1 MKKTNLLAVL
11 ALATTPAFLH
21 AQTVSTPVVGFEKK
35 TFPSGTTGHGVGF
48 VQSAKYQGVASSV
61 TANSL
66 SIGSSSFTA
75 NAFAPVGNL
84 PSHYIQITSG
94 SQAGLVVDITGNTAT
109 TLNVSSG
116 NLASV
121 TGTTP
126 SFVVRPHVLASTLFQ
141 GNTTLG
147 DYSDTLVVY
156 NSDGSSTTILR
167 DSSSPSGWVNVDTY
181 NPQDVVI
188 YPGQGFLL
196 NSSGSGNFTATGVV
210 NPTQTIVPLYAGKV
224 NLVSISN
231 PSNSKDIQN
240 INLGADLEVY
250 TDTVGTFSS
259 DGQLAQNGNY
269 LWVGSS
275 DGGFVNPDT
284 YAPASGVNVAG
295 TSAIIVNTSLDKT
308 WSVSSPL
315 TP

>member
-1 MKKTNLLAVL
+1 MKKNQMLAVL
-11 ALATTPAFLH
+11 TLTAAPAFLF

-35 TFPSGTTGHGVGF
+35 TFPTGTTGHGVGF
-48 VQSAKYQGVASSV
+48 VQSAKYQGAASAV

-66 SIGSSSFTA
+66 TIGSSSFTA
-75 NAFAPVGNL
+75 NAFAPVGGL

-116 NLASV
+116 SLASV

-126 SFVVRPHVLASTLFQ
+126 SFVVRPHVFASSLFQ
-141 GNTTLG
+141 GNTSLV
-147 DYSDTLVVY
+147 DYSDTIVVY

-181 NPQDVVI
+181 SPQDVVI
-188 YPGQGFLL
+188 YPGQAFLL
-196 NSSGSGNFTATGVV
+196 NTSGPGNFTATGVV

-224 NLVSISN
+224 NLVSLSN
-231 PSNSKDIQN
+231 PSNSKDLQN
-240 INLGADLEVY
+240 INLGANLEVY

-259 DGQLAQNGNY
+259 DGRLAQDGNF
-269 LWVGSS
+269 LWVGPL
-275 DGGFVNPDT
+275 DGGLVNPDT
-284 YAPASGVNVAG
+284 YAPASGVSVAG
-295 TSAIIVNTSLDKT
+295 TSAIIVNTSQDKT

-315 TP
+315 NP